1 MNLLKYLCFTKFVIM
16 FALQISQKIQETAM
30 NHGTKITGHP
40 FSVRWLCKAGH
51 CQSSELTNK
60 RGVQVCPG
68 LWAFVPPGYD
78 VIV

>member
-1 MNLLKYLCFTKFVIM
+1 
-16 FALQISQKIQETAM
+16 M

-60 RGVQVCPG
+60 RGVQVCRG